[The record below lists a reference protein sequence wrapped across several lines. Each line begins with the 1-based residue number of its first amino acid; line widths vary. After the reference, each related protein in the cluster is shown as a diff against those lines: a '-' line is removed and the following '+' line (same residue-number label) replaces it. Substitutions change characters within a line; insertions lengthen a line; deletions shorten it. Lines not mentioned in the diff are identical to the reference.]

1 MHISWYGQS
10 CFKIQ
15 TKPKRGGK
23 NVTIT
28 TDIFDTKIGLRP
40 PQGQMDVVTLS
51 NINYLTKKIEKLEKK
66 SFIIDASG
74 EYSLKGVNI
83 EGIESWQDN
92 KKEDGL
98 GRNTIF
104 LIDSEDMRV
113 CHLGNLG
120 HALTEKQV
128 ELIGEVDILLIPVGK
143 PDILDMKTIKE
154 IVGQLEPGILIPMN
168 YKVKGLKEELTDCK
182 EFCTE
187 FGGNGNKKEDKLTI
201 KTKDVKDMEN
211 NLVVL
216 NVN

>member
-28 TDIFDTKIGLRP
+28 TDIFDIKNGLRP
-40 PQGQMDVVTLS
+40 PQGQMDVITLS
-51 NINYLTKKIEKLEKK
+51 NINYRTKKVDKLEKK
-66 SFIIDASG
+66 AFIIDASG

-83 EGIESWQDN
+83 EGIESWQDDR
-92 KKEDGL
+92 KEEGV

-104 LIDSEDMRV
+104 LIDSEDMRI

-120 HALTEKQV
+120 QALTEKQV
-128 ELIGEVDILLIPVGK
+128 EAIGEVDVLFIPVGD
-143 PDILDMKTIKE
+143 PDKLDMKTTKRI
-154 IVGQLEPGILIPMN
+154 IGQLEPGILIPMN
-168 YKVKGLKEELTDCK
+168 YKIKGLKEKLEDCTT
-182 EFCTE
+182 FCKE
-187 FGGNGNKKEDKLTI
+187 FGGNGNKREDKLTI
-201 KTKDVKDMEN
+201 KAKDVKDIEN
-211 NLVVL
+211 HLVVL

>member
-28 TDIFDTKIGLRP
+28 TDIFDIKSGLRP
-40 PQGQMDVVTLS
+40 PQGQMDIITLS
-51 NINYLTKKIEKLEKK
+51 NINYRTKKVDKLEKK

-74 EYSLKGVNI
+74 EYSLEGVNI
-83 EGIESWQDN
+83 EGIESWQDTN
-92 KKEDGL
+92 KEEGT

-104 LIDSEDMRV
+104 LIDSEDMRI

-120 HALTEKQV
+120 HTLTEKQV
-128 ELIGEVDILLIPVGK
+128 EAIGEVDILFIPVGN
-143 PDILDMKTIKE
+143 PDKLDMQTTKRI
-154 IVGQLEPGILIPMN
+154 IGQLEPGILIPMN
-168 YKVKGLKEELTDCK
+168 YKIKGLKEKLDDCTT
-182 EFCTE
+182 FCKE
-187 FGGNGNKKEDKLTI
+187 FGGNGSKKEDKLTI
-201 KTKDVKDMEN
+201 KAKDVKDMEN
-211 NLVVL
+211 HLVVL

>member
-23 NVTIT
+23 NVIIT
-28 TDIFDTKIGLRP
+28 TDIFDISSGLRP

-51 NINYLTKKIEKLEKK
+51 NISYRTKKVEKLEKK
-66 SFIIDASG
+66 AFIIDASG
-74 EYSLKGVNI
+74 EYSLVGVNI
-83 EGIESWQDN
+83 EGIESWQDA
-92 KKEDGL
+92 KKEEGS

-104 LIDSEDMRV
+104 LIDSEDMRI
-113 CHLGNLG
+113 CHLGNVG
-120 HALTEKQV
+120 HALTEEQV
-128 ELIGEVDILLIPVGK
+128 EAIGEVDILLIPVGNSDAL
-143 PDILDMKTIKE
+143 DIKTIKG

-168 YKVKGLKEELTDCK
+168 YKVKGLKEKLDDCTV
-182 EFCTE
+182 FCKE

-201 KTKDVKDMEN
+201 KAKDVKDMEN
-211 NLVVL
+211 HLVVL